1 MNMNQES
8 RGGMVSRRRLLGGA
22 VGAMAIATGL
32 PGVVQAARRQRV
44 AAPAG
49 KIITKGRIKQS
60 VCSWCFS
67 PMTLDTLAQN
77 CAAMGL
83 ASVELVDPKDFPIL
97 KKHGLISAMT
107 PSHDLTVGFNDP
119 ANHDACIEKIKKSVD
134 ACAAAGFPNVITFS
148 GLRKGLADD
157 VGLKNTVEG
166 LKKVIGYAEQ
176 KKINLC
182 IEVLNSRVDV
192 TMKGH
197 PDYQCDKVEWAAE
210 VCKQVGSPRM
220 KILFDI
226 YHVQIMEGDVI
237 TRIKQFHPY
246 VGHYHIAGV
255 PGRNEM
261 DDNQELNIPAILR
274 AIVATGYTGFVGQE
288 FIPTRD
294 PMQSLRE
301 AVRMADV

>member
-1 MNMNQES
+1 MTTNQQPHGS
-8 RGGMVSRRRLLGGA
+8 KFSRRSLLGGA
-22 VGAMAIATGL
+22 AGAVAIAAGL
-32 PGVVQAARRQRV
+32 PDVARAARRQRV

-49 KIITKGRIKQS
+49 KVITKGRIKQS
-60 VCSWCFS
+60 VCSWCFD
-67 PMTLDTLAQN
+67 PMTLETLAQN
-77 CAAMGL
+77 CVAMGVT
-83 ASVELVDPKDFPIL
+83 SVELVDPKSFPIL
-97 KKHGLISAMT
+97 KKYGLVSAMT
-107 PSHDLTVGFNDP
+107 PSHDLAVGFNDK
-119 ANHDACIEKIKKSVD
+119 ANHDTCIEKIKKSVD

-148 GLRKGLADD
+148 GLRKGIPDD
-157 VGLKNTVEG
+157 VGLENTVAG

-176 KKINLC
+176 KKVNLC

-192 TMKGH
+192 AMKGH

-210 VCKQVGSPRM
+210 VCKQVGSPQM

-246 VGHYHIAGV
+246 VAHYHIAGV

-261 DDNQELNIPAILR
+261 DDSQELNIPAILR
-274 AIVATGYTGFVGQE
+274 AIVATGYKGFVGQE

-294 PMQSLRE
+294 PMRSLRE
-301 AVRMADV
+301 AVQMADV